1 MPKGDLIER
10 AFKTIELFNRGP
22 VTTKLAMEKLGIKN
36 RTNAARWI
44 RICSKHLPIVED
56 GEVQDDG
63 RVPGRRF
70 KVWRLME

>member
-1 MPKGDLIER
+1 MNKEKAIE
-10 AFKTIELFNRGP
+10 IL
-22 VTTKLAMEKLGIKN
+22 MSIKN
-36 RTNAARWI
+36 DIIRQEKYSGQARDLKNRINAARWI

-56 GEVQDDG
+56 GEVQPDG